1 MAGEFFFY
9 TFVLFVGI
17 VFLIAIIRVSRNPP
31 PNQSR
36 AAANAS
42 VGLEKGLMTAKGV
55 GGRLELL
62 QDRVRIRRKGLLGF
76 MVHGLKG
83 DKDILLSKIGSIQFR
98 KPGLFSNGYIQ
109 FSLAGGNEAKG
120 GIFDAVSDENT
131 VMFKARQQQAFID
144 IKEAIEKIQMRAEE
158 PASTSKLDELAKLAS
173 LRDKGIVSEEE
184 FAVTKKRLLER

>member
-1 MAGEFFFY
+1 MALWLRARIF
-9 TFVLFVGI
+9 TANRLVDLAWALRHVCHSCALRL
-17 VFLIAIIRVSRNPP
+17 V
-31 PNQSR
+31 

-62 QDRVRIRRKGLLGF
+62 QDRIRIRRKGLLGF

-120 GIFDAVSDENT
+120 GIFDAAFDENT

-144 IKEAIEKIQMRAEE
+144 IKEAIEQIQMRAEE

-184 FAVTKKRLLER
+184 FAVTKKRLLEL